1 MSYLLQNR
9 RRFYETVLPRIPD
22 QKVRKAF
29 EEINRLSE
37 IDVAF
42 KEDVNKPS
50 TSLLSINLEDV
61 FKKPTIGERLGNV
74 VISVEE
80 LIDQALHL
88 EQLCHEAYAQDDS
101 DLGRQIYDSLVF
113 RIERLRKLRDS
124 LEYHRFRLI
133 D

>member
-22 QKVRKAF
+22 QKVKKAL
-29 EEINRLSE
+29 EEISQLSDAGTVTE
-37 IDVAF
+37 IVVD
-42 KEDVNKPS
+42 KSSNY
-50 TSLLSINLEDV
+50 LLCIELEAA
-61 FKKPTIGERLGNV
+61 FKKPSMGERLGRI

-88 EQLCHEAYAQDDS
+88 ERLCHEAYARDNSTPGTQVFYFS
-101 DLGRQIYDSLVF
+101 SL

>member
-22 QKVRKAF
+22 QKVKKAL
-29 EEINRLSE
+29 EEINQLSDAGAALE
-37 IDVAF
+37 IVTD
-42 KEDVNKPS
+42 KSSNY
-50 TSLLSINLEDV
+50 LLCIELEDA
-61 FKKPTIGERLGNV
+61 FKKPAMGERLGRI

-88 EQLCHEAYAQDDS
+88 ERLCHEAYARDNSTPGTQVFYFS
-101 DLGRQIYDSLVF
+101 SL